1 MHPMVERLYE
11 EKRHAWERAKAI
23 LDTAEEEKRD
33 LTAEESEAFDAANAD
48 IDAKNERIRQIE
60 AAEARAAAADEL
72 RKEYAAVL
80 APKAG
85 DRDPDD
91 RTMLQRM
98 FAGEVRE
105 FESGPETRALTGQAG
120 TAIDSS
126 FYRAVAVY
134 ERAIA
139 PVLQVATVLETPRG
153 EPITLPRLTVDVAF
167 GGTVVAEAGTILA
180 ADPTLAIVTLNAYKY
195 ASITLWSQELSTD
208 NVINL
213 EDLVA
218 QSAARDIAYD
228 IGAHFTTGDGSG
240 KPNGV
245 VTAAAVPA
253 TGGTA
258 GGTATGSA
266 TDTFFSPFDLV
277 QLYYSLEPGYRTDA
291 SWMVAT
297 TAAAK
302 MRGARDSNKNFI
314 WEPGALRDAAGVDR
328 FLGKPVY
335 ENVSMA
341 AVASATKSVLCGSFS
356 KYFVRR
362 LPTRV
367 ELSSDYAFNTDMLAI
382 KVVERMDGDLV
393 DTDAIHAMVS
403 ANT

>member
-1 MHPMVERLYE
+1 MHPIVERLYAEKANSWE
-11 EKRHAWERAKAI
+11 EAKKI
-23 LDTAEEEKRD
+23 LDAAESEKRD
-33 LTAEESEAFDAANAD
+33 LTAEEAERFDNLNAD

-98 FAGEVRE
+98 FAGEIRE

-126 FYRAVAVY
+126 FYRSVAVY

-139 PVLQVATVLETPRG
+139 PVLQVAAVLDTPRG

-167 GGTVVAEAGTILA
+167 GGTVVAEAGTINA

-218 QSAARDIAYD
+218 QSAARDIGYD
-228 IGAHFTTGDGSG
+228 IGAHFTTGDGSS

-245 VTAAAVPA
+245 VTAA
-253 TGGTA
+253 TNGGTA
-258 GGTATGSA
+258 SGTAVGSA
-266 TDTFFSPFDLV
+266 TDTFFAPYDLV
-277 QLYYSLEPGYRTDA
+277 ALYYTLDPGYRTNA
-291 SWMVAT
+291 SWMVSTSAAT
-297 TAAAK
+297 K

-341 AVASATKSVLCGSFS
+341 AAASASKSVLVGDFS
-356 KYFVRR
+356 KYFIRR

-367 ELSSDYAFNTDMLAI
+367 ELSSDYAFNTDMIAI

-393 DTDAIHAMVS
+393 DTAAVLYLVS